1 MEAEF
6 FSVGFS
12 HISFVLSLFR
22 QVFINQP
29 CHPWLSWITQ
39 CLIPVQCFGCF
50 SVMTLRVVKQSS
62 DPSRMPCVSA
72 FAPACVSGL
81 FWMLWFWRKTMENQ
95 WKMSRIIQQ
104 NMLYFVWYTS
114 LCVAHQYRWKS
125 TFYIILP
132 KAQMNFGSAHK
143 ATGWKHWVTE
153 PHQECHG
160 WSSCVG
166 ASGEADTK
174 PSAAGLE
181 CQ

>member
-104 NMLYFVWYTS
+104 NMLYFGTHRFVLHINTGGRVHFTS
-114 LCVAHQYRWKS
+114 FYPKRRWISVQLIKQQVGS
-125 TFYIILP
+125 T
-132 KAQMNFGSAHK
+132 
-143 ATGWKHWVTE
+143 E
-153 PHQECHG
+153 
-160 WSSCVG
+160 
-166 ASGEADTK
+166 
-174 PSAAGLE
+174 
-181 CQ
+181 

>member
-39 CLIPVQCFGCF
+39 CLIPVQCFGWF
-50 SVMTLRVVKQSS
+50 SVMTLRVVPKQSS
-62 DPSRMPCVSA
+62 DPSRMPWVSA
-72 FAPACVSGL
+72 LHLPASADCFECCG
-81 FWMLWFWRKTMENQ
+81 FGGKPMKDHEQDHPTENVV
-95 WKMSRIIQQ
+95 
-104 NMLYFVWYTS
+104 FWYTS
-114 LCVAHQYRWKS
+114 LSVAHQYRWKS